1 MALKIETFPID
12 GVFHVTPPRFGDVRG
27 YFSET
32 YNRAAFAAAGIDRTF
47 VQDNQSLSRERG
59 VVRGM
64 HFQIPP
70 FAQAK
75 LVRVL
80 RGSVYDVA
88 VDIRRVSPTYG
99 QSVAVTLTAELGNQ
113 LFIPDGFAHGFCTL
127 EPDTEVLY
135 KVDAPYSRDHERGL
149 LWNDPELGVHWPI
162 SDTEAFVIER
172 DRGHPTLAGLP
183 EFF

>member
-1 MALKIETFPID
+1 MALKVERFSIA
-12 GVFHVTPPRFGDVRG
+12 GVLHVTPARFGDVRG

-32 YNRAAFAAAGIDRTF
+32 YNRTTFAEAGIDRVF
-47 VQDNQSLSRERG
+47 IQDNQSLSRERG
-59 VVRGM
+59 VIRGM

-88 VDIRRVSPTYG
+88 VDIRKASPTYG
-99 QSVAVTLTAELGNQ
+99 QSVAVTLSAELGNQ

-149 LWNDPELGVHWPI
+149 LWNDPKLGLHWPVE
-162 SDTEAFVIER
+162 DAEAVVIER
-172 DRGHPTLAGLP
+172 DRSHPGLAGLP

>member
-1 MALKIETFPID
+1 MALKVETFPVA
-12 GVFHVTPPRFGDVRG
+12 GVLHVTPPRFADVRG

-32 YNRAAFAAAGIDRTF
+32 YNSGAFMLAGIDRVF

-59 VVRGM
+59 VIRGM
-64 HFQIPP
+64 HFQIAP

-80 RGSVYDVA
+80 RGAVYDVA
-88 VDIRRVSPTYG
+88 VDIRRASPTYG
-99 QSVAVTLTAELGNQ
+99 QSVAVTLSAELGNQ

-135 KVDAPYSRDHERGL
+135 KVDTPYSRDHERGL
-149 LWNDPELGVHWPI
+149 LWNDPALGLHWPI
-162 SDTEAFVIER
+162 GDGEAVVIER
-172 DRGHPTLAGLP
+172 DRSHPGLAGLP
-183 EFF
+183 DFF